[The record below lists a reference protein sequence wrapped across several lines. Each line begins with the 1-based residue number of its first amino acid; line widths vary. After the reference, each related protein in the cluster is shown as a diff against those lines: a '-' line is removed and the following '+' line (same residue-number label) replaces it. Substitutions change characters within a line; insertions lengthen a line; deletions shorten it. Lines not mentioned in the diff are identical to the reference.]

1 LNQHPAINA
10 PWLFAILHPLLQMA
24 VLAPALL
31 LAIPNEMCP
40 RRVRLEWA
48 AILVASLAIS
58 TSPGSYLFT
67 LLILLACLVL
77 ESLQRE
83 KPYLSFAILLPLY
96 VAAGLL
102 EGTNTGGDGWIDLLA
117 VPRLY
122 ALILLCVFTYALLI
136 RQQPRENLKLDRSV
150 WAVALIAILA
160 FSIASNL
167 RHQQGLYADY
177 QWRISAPKDI
187 YMAVDP
193 AIQQDEVLFIAMLGD
208 GYHSAVNHLG
218 TVQFSSTSPD
228 DYLALTA
235 KNRERW
241 VEQTGHESTVVSTLE
256 GRGNIRRAES
266 PVASVDGRWLAFLR
280 EKGGRARLWVH
291 ALDQPN
297 KADRPLTPPQLN
309 VFEMSFLPNGDLV
322 FAASAGGRPGLF
334 TANQA
339 GSIKSLGI
347 GDARYPSVSP
357 DGHWLAYSE
366 LQGGNWN
373 LWLRDLDNGQ
383 THRFSH
389 APCNNI
395 EPTWAADSQ
404 TLVYASD
411 CGRALWFTALCRR
424 GIFR

>member
-1 LNQHPAINA
+1 V
-10 PWLFAILHPLLQMA
+10 F
-24 VLAPALL
+24 
-31 LAIPNEMCP
+31 
-40 RRVRLEWA
+40 
-48 AILVASLAIS
+48 
-58 TSPGSYLFT
+58 TYT
-67 LLILLACLVL
+67 LLI
-77 ESLQRE
+77 R
-83 KPYLSFAILLPLY
+83 
-96 VAAGLL
+96 
-102 EGTNTGGDGWIDLLA
+102 
-117 VPRLY
+117 R
-122 ALILLCVFTYALLI
+122 
-136 RQQPRENLKLDRSV
+136 QPRENLKLDRLV

-167 RHQQGLYADY
+167 SHQQGLYADY

-193 AIQQDEVLFIAMLGD
+193 AIQKDEVLFIAMLGD

-218 TVQFSSTSPD
+218 TVHFSNPSPD

-235 KNRERW
+235 KTGERW
-241 VEQTGHESTVVSTLE
+241 VEQTGHESTIVSTLE
-256 GRGNIRRAES
+256 WRSNLRQAES
-266 PVASVDGRWLAFLR
+266 PVASFDGRWLAFLR

-309 VFEMSFLPNGDLV
+309 VLEMSFLPNGDIV
-322 FAASAGGRPGLF
+322 FAASAGGRPSLF
-334 TANQA
+334 TANQE

-347 GDARYPSVSP
+347 SDARYPSVSP

-373 LWLRDLDNGQ
+373 LWLRNLDNGQ